1 MRVHHI
7 ALLTAQVDRLARFYR
22 DLLACEELGRHHDD
36 RGLRSVWLPLGDAIL
51 MVERLEAPAERERGA
66 GGWHMLVLDIPAAE
80 RARWVKRLEAAGA
93 GPTGST
99 GFTLYGQ
106 DPDGNPFGLSHYPEP
121 APE

>member
-1 MRVHHI
+1 MGARSGAVVKRALRCRVEHHTGR
-7 ALLTAQVDRLARFYR
+7 AGRGRL
-22 DLLACEELGRHHDD
+22 HDD

-93 GPTGST
+93 GPAGST